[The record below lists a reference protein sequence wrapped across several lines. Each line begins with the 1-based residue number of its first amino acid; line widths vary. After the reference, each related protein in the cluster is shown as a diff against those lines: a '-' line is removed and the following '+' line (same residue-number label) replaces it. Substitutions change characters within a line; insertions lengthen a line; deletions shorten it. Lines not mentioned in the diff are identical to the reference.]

1 MMQREET
8 MNKKKSSV
16 VRFNRW
22 GYYFMIP
29 FILIYLIFQFVPLVT
44 TIYNSFFENYRS
56 GLKQIGPN
64 FVGFANYMSIF
75 ANKDLWGYFA
85 NTMIMWIAGFI
96 PQIFFSL
103 LLAAWFT
110 DPSLRLKAQ
119 RFFKTVQRTD
129 QLHADQHGTDQ

>member
-1 MMQREET
+1 
-8 MNKKKSSV
+8 MNKKKSNV

-64 FVGFANYMSIF
+64 FIGFANYMNIF

-110 DPSLRLKAQ
+110 DPSLRLKGQ
-119 RFFKTVQRTD
+119 KFWKTVIRS
-129 QLHADQHGTDQ
+129 